1 LFFFTCKLYAKPEN
15 IVEIT
20 QTLEGIVEKMKGHEG
35 CKDIR
40 ILKDI
45 SDDRK
50 LWLVTEWQQQR
61 DLEGSVKSRFFEV
74 LMGSKGLL
82 IEDPDVRYTVEI

>member
-1 LFFFTCKLYAKPEN
+1 
-15 IVEIT
+15 
-20 QTLEGIVEKMKGHEG
+20 MKGYEG
-35 CKDIR
+35 CKDIQ

-61 DLEGSVKSRFFEV
+61 DLEGGVKSRFFEV
-74 LMGSKGLL
+74 LIGSKGLL
-82 IEDPDVRYTVEI
+82 IGEPDVRYSVEI